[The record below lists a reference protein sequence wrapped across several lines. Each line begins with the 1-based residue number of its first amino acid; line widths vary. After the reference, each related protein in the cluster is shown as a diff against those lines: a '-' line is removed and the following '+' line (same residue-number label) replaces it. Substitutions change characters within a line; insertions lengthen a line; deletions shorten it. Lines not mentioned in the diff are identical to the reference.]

1 MLIDLGTYGLAWLA
15 GVLSTLSPCVLP
27 IIPIVLGAAANAHRF
42 GPLALATG
50 LSLSFS
56 VIGML
61 IATIGIAAGI
71 DQSELRIVA
80 AWIFAVI
87 GMVLVFDRLQERVSK
102 ISSGVGELGNGLTH
116 RISGDGL
123 AGQFALGLALGL
135 VWSPC
140 VGPTLGAAV
149 TLASQGRS
157 LVHAATVMFVFSI
170 GANVPLILLGLLS
183 RQASMRLKG
192 RLMATAKLGK
202 KILGFLML
210 ILGISILTGFDRKL
224 EARLVEL
231 SPAWLTGLTTNY

>member
-1 MLIDLGTYGLAWLA
+1 M
-15 GVLSTLSPCVLP
+15 LP

-50 LSLSFS
+50 LTLSFT

-135 VWSPC
+135 ARR
-140 VGPTLGAAV
+140 PT
-149 TLASQGRS
+149 S
-157 LVHAATVMFVFSI
+157 F
-170 GANVPLILLGLLS
+170 
-183 RQASMRLKG
+183 
-192 RLMATAKLGK
+192 
-202 KILGFLML
+202 
-210 ILGISILTGFDRKL
+210 
-224 EARLVEL
+224 
-231 SPAWLTGLTTNY
+231 

>member
-1 MLIDLGTYGLAWLA
+1 M
-15 GVLSTLSPCVLP
+15 
-27 IIPIVLGAAANAHRF
+27 
-42 GPLALATG
+42 
-50 LSLSFS
+50 
-56 VIGML
+56 
-61 IATIGIAAGI
+61 
-71 DQSELRIVA
+71 
-80 AWIFAVI
+80 
-87 GMVLVFDRLQERVSK
+87 FDRLQERVSK